1 MLYIRTDACAAAYYT
16 SFKWEK
22 NSECFWRMLAL
33 TWWSWC
39 WCFLLSFNCIRTFKH
54 DSFIFFLC
62 FLLKRF
68 RYWYHVTTKSL
79 SVLAWMHLKHIKPLR
94 LMIKS
99 PLIYHS
105 KFSIFIRGSK
115 SEKYFTLLMLIN
127 DSFWAVFSFS
137 SVNNDR
143 RVANIGTP
151 TDFDM
156 VILIFLFSIW
166 YWHWLYVFSSIWQ
179 HIEALSSY
187 M

>member
-1 MLYIRTDACAAAYYT
+1 MVFLNCQFNFADLRFL
-16 SFKWEK
+16 SH
-22 NSECFWRMLAL
+22 SEHDSWWSWWS
-33 TWWSWC
+33 WWSWC

-62 FLLKRF
+62 VLLKRI

-79 SVLAWMHLKHIKPLR
+79 SVLARMHLEHIKPLR

-143 RVANIGTP
+143 RVAKKLEHP
-151 TDFDM
+151 P
-156 VILIFLFSIW
+156 ILTWSF
-166 YWHWLYVFSSIWQ
+166 
-179 HIEALSSY
+179 
-187 M
+187 